1 MGPTRDLL
9 SSEIPDVRQ
18 TLGFTME
25 EAAVIDTPI
34 AGLRG
39 WAWLGMAGHGCAP
52 LGRWAKQPVTSLC
65 SRCTRIRWRLNE
77 HQAIGSRQLRRGGE
91 TSAVGAVEMM
101 ENHTTILV
109 LASVEPRFQ
118 CDASK
123 DGSAD
128 WLRWANLAEQQMS
141 SLRKDVEGGQ
151 NETEVRS
158 PKVHWS
164 GCNSGLWD
172 ARFCI

>member
-9 SSEIPDVRQ
+9 SSEMPDVRQ

-39 WAWLGMAGHGCAP
+39 WAWLGMAGHGWAWLGMAGHGCAP

-65 SRCTRIRWRLNE
+65 SRCTGIRWRLNE
-77 HQAIGSRQLRRGGE
+77 HQAIGSRQLRRGE
-91 TSAVGAVEMM
+91 SSAVGAVEMM

-158 PKVHWS
+158 PKVH
-164 GCNSGLWD
+164 
-172 ARFCI
+172 